1 MNFKIVGQNCG
12 TWLCGFVLGTIENGM
27 KCLHNK
33 TNVKCGDMIK
43 CRVYTVSEGVSV
55 QTAIYFTNF
64 YCCK

>member
-1 MNFKIVGQNCG
+1 MA
-12 TWLCGFVLGTIENGM
+12 LCLVDTIENGM